1 MSRLPRLT
9 ESPALAFPH
18 GRRSVRPRAWA
29 RPLQAGLL
37 AATACVALPG
47 CSVGPRYRHPD
58 PPVPAAWRTPE
69 DPSAAQ
75 WPASDWWRGFKS
87 TPLEAL
93 ISGAEQ
99 ANDDLGAAVARVAE
113 ADAQVRIAGAALLPS
128 LDATGAA
135 AHQHQVV
142 AGLGPNPVTA
152 NTFSAEFNA
161 SYLLDFW
168 GRNRAALNAARYTAE
183 ASRYDRETIRI
194 TVLTSVAS
202 SYFQALEARDR
213 LEVAEHNLVI
223 AQRVLRGLT
232 LEQTVGT
239 ATALDVAQQA
249 TTVATLSA
257 SIPPLRQQLGQTLD
271 ALAVLVGQ
279 PPEALELA
287 PGTLAELAEPDVSPG
302 LPSELLARRPDVA
315 EAEAQLR
322 AANANIVEARA
333 AFFPSISLTAD
344 GGYASAAL
352 GALVSPATRVYDL
365 GVGVTQPIF
374 QGGALL
380 GQYRYTQAR
389 YRELLSDYHKAVL
402 TAFSNAEDALIALRE
417 TGDQLQRQQEA
428 ASSARRA
435 FELSQAQF
443 KAGTINILTLLN
455 TETALFSTEDALLQV
470 KYLRLQALVNLF
482 SALGGGWTKA

>member
-1 MSRLPRLT
+1 
-9 ESPALAFPH
+9 
-18 GRRSVRPRAWA
+18 
-29 RPLQAGLL
+29 
-37 AATACVALPG
+37 
-47 CSVGPRYRHPD
+47 
-58 PPVPAAWRTPE
+58 
-69 DPSAAQ
+69 
-75 WPASDWWRGFKS
+75 
-87 TPLEAL
+87 
-93 ISGAEQ
+93 
-99 ANDDLGAAVARVAE
+99 
-113 ADAQVRIAGAALLPS
+113 
-128 LDATGAA
+128 
-135 AHQHQVV
+135 
-142 AGLGPNPVTA
+142 
-152 NTFSAEFNA
+152 
-161 SYLLDFW
+161 
-168 GRNRAALNAARYTAE
+168 
-183 ASRYDRETIRI
+183 
-194 TVLTSVAS
+194 
-202 SYFQALEARDR
+202 
-213 LEVAEHNLVI
+213 
-223 AQRVLRGLT
+223 
-232 LEQTVGT
+232 
-239 ATALDVAQQA
+239 
-249 TTVATLSA
+249 
-257 SIPPLRQQLGQTLD
+257 
-271 ALAVLVGQ
+271 
-279 PPEALELA
+279 
-287 PGTLAELAEPDVSPG
+287 